1 MKTPFGKRILILI
14 LICHL
19 LLIFKPITVT
29 VASSNIQNTGFKLL
43 TEQDIVPT
51 EFNRYYPDGNISI
64 LVAVDTHLLGEDKLF
79 MDYSDVKITFENW
92 MIPFETRFNNKFH
105 VCNVTTFTPGE
116 NDSLDVSIEKVANDL
131 SWIFSSNVD
140 DPSVNGNNYD
150 FLIIFQEKYNTGQNR
165 VNAVYGNALI
175 ISHNQLWTSNQL
187 ILLHEVGH
195 LFGGAHNIDGVI
207 SSQWYGSANRSIMS
221 YDDIFFLT
229 FNDWNKSFLPIDD
242 INFERINSSIY
253 RFDQNDA
260 DLDSLPNYYEFR
272 YGMNPCSD
280 QTSLDSDNDGLNDLN
295 EYFSGT
301 HPLQG
306 DTDKDNYSDWV
317 EDYFDTSP
325 INTSD
330 FPILSEPLLVTWS
343 TNQEITEDQQLTLQ
357 WRGTAT
363 NKETYSIYQNDSLL
377 ITSQWTQELISYEV
391 TGLEPG
397 RWIFKCIVT
406 DSKGISTDASIKIIF
421 HKETQVSIEGAF
433 SLLAVIAY
441 MLIKR
446 KKLL

>member
-1 MKTPFGKRILILI
+1 
-14 LICHL
+14 
-19 LLIFKPITVT
+19 
-29 VASSNIQNTGFKLL
+29 
-43 TEQDIVPT
+43 
-51 EFNRYYPDGNISI
+51 
-64 LVAVDTHLLGEDKLF
+64 
-79 MDYSDVKITFENW
+79 
-92 MIPFETRFNNKFH
+92 
-105 VCNVTTFTPGE
+105 
-116 NDSLDVSIEKVANDL
+116 
-131 SWIFSSNVD
+131 
-140 DPSVNGNNYD
+140 
-150 FLIIFQEKYNTGQNR
+150 
-165 VNAVYGNALI
+165 
-175 ISHNQLWTSNQL
+175 
-187 ILLHEVGH
+187 
-195 LFGGAHNIDGVI
+195 
-207 SSQWYGSANRSIMS
+207 MS

-229 FNDWNKSFLPIDD
+229 YNDWNKSFLPLDD
-242 INFERINSSIY
+242 YNFERINSSIY

-306 DTDKDNYSDWV
+306 DTDKDNYSDWA

-363 NKETYSIYQNDSLL
+363 NKETYSIYQNESLL

-391 TGLEPG
+391 KP
-397 RWIFKCIVT
+397 
-406 DSKGISTDASIKIIF
+406 
-421 HKETQVSIEGAF
+421 
-433 SLLAVIAY
+433 
-441 MLIKR
+441 
-446 KKLL
+446 